1 MILKVIEVR
10 IIGGKNK
17 GRNLLMPQGSLIR
30 PTSDRIRESIFN
42 ILNSYLNGGF
52 SGKVIADLFSGTGAL
67 GLEAL
72 SRGAQSAILVDKQ
85 SDAINLIK
93 TNAEKF
99 EEKGN
104 VLVLKRDATRI
115 GPLPNGCS
123 SANIAFLDPPYEQDM
138 ISTTLGSLIDNNWLA
153 SNALCVLEMSVK
165 ETFNC
170 RVEFEEIVKRKYGKT
185 LIYIVKYNG

>member
-1 MILKVIEVR
+1 MR

-17 GRNLLMPQGSLIR
+17 GRKLLVPQGSLIR

-42 ILNSYLNGGF
+42 ILDSYLKEGF
-52 SGKVIADLFSGTGAL
+52 SGKVVADLFSGTGAL

-93 TNAEKF
+93 QNTEKF
-99 EEKGN
+99 EEEEN
-104 VLVLKRDATRI
+104 ILVLRRDATRI
-115 GPLPNGCS
+115 GPLPSGYF

-138 ISTTLGSLIDNNWLA
+138 IYTTLKSLTDNNWLA
-153 SNALCVLEMSVK
+153 SDALCVLEMSVN

-170 RVEFEEIVKRKYGKT
+170 LVGFEKIDMRKYGKT
-185 LIYIVKYNG
+185 LIYIVKFHR